1 MKKIRIRIILIAGFF
16 ILTGVWLFLFNS
28 KAPDQA
34 MAEQAAAPHAG
45 HGGALPSAPP
55 QAAPEPK
62 TAGQKAPAVEI
73 PADKQELIG
82 LKTAAVSVQPLQ
94 KLVRTVG
101 RIEYDERRLATV
113 NTKFEAWIERLYV
126 DYTGRYVKK
135 GEPIAELYSP
145 ELFATEQEFIN
156 LLKWSREG
164 KETSNP
170 SLAGMLAGDAE
181 TILNAARQRLRLW
194 DISDAE
200 IKKIEE
206 TGKPMKTLT
215 LYSPVNGYVVEKT
228 ALQGMRVMPG
238 DKLVDIA
245 DLSTLW
251 VLADIYE
258 YELPLIR
265 VGDAATI
272 RLSSLPDK
280 VISSKIDYIYPSIS
294 GDTRTV
300 KVRFVIDNLEGR
312 LKPQMFTDVEI
323 HIDLGKRLAIPEDAV
338 MDTGTRQIV
347 YVDKGN
353 GFFEP
358 REVTLGVRAQGMVEV
373 LKGLAS
379 GEKVASSANFLID
392 SEAKLKGVVQ

>member
-1 MKKIRIRIILIAGFF
+1 MAASMGLAFMLLSLWGWTAVPNQAWAGE
-16 ILTGVWLFLFNS
+16 
-28 KAPDQA
+28 P
-34 MAEQAAAPHAG
+34 AAGHVG
-45 HGGALPSAPP
+45 HGGVLPPAQP
-55 QAAPEPK
+55 QAAPGPQASE
-62 TAGQKAPAVEI
+62 QEAPAVEI

-94 KLVRTVG
+94 KVVRTVG
-101 RIEYDERRLATV
+101 RIEYDETRLATI

-126 DYTGRYVKK
+126 DYTGKYVKK

-156 LLKWSREG
+156 LLKWSKEG
-164 KETSNP
+164 KETSSP
-170 SLAGMLAGDAE
+170 LLAGMLTGDAA
-181 TILNAARQRLRLW
+181 TILDAARQRLRLW
-194 DISDAE
+194 DISDAQ
-200 IKKIEE
+200 IRKLEE
-206 TGKPMKTLT
+206 TGKPMRTLT
-215 LYSPVNGYVVEKT
+215 LYSPVNGYVVQK
-228 ALQGMRVMPG
+228 AAIQGMRVMPG

-258 YELPLIR
+258 YELPLIK

-323 HIDLGKRLAIPEDAV
+323 HINLGKRLAIPEDAV
-338 MDTGTRQIV
+338 MDTGIRQIV

-373 LKGLAS
+373 LKGLTA